1 MCTPLRPEYAYRLA
15 MSSTSA
21 LSTGFPGLDQALQ
34 GVWRGDNVVWELHGD
49 ASPAPLYSALARAA
63 SSAELPIV
71 HVTVGG
77 GTRGLRESL
86 PAGIARIDACAT
98 SVAGRPGPGPL
109 AVARAVEHAARR
121 ERGRL
126 VLLLDCLEEAHQR
139 WGPEAASALFTRL
152 CPVLLRYATI
162 AYWWCTT
169 TLGNA
174 AFREHVRAVAQ
185 CAISFGGGRARV
197 LKAEGRPTWSEGAVL
212 RYEPCDGS
220 LVFHEIPAIAR
231 LGAALHAL
239 RTERGLSQRELAALI
254 GVTPSA
260 VSQAERGERGLSLE
274 TVLRIS
280 DRLKVSV
287 DALLRGERPAGYQV
301 RRLDPADTDRVGQPL
316 SVLEDDAAGLRIV
329 WLRLAR
335 GKIADLTTRGG
346 RHRVYGVAAGLCQF
360 QLPGGSP
367 VLRAGEVVMVE
378 TEGPVRCRNLG
389 VSPAAVFGFHAR

>member
-1 MCTPLRPEYAYRLA
+1 
-15 MSSTSA
+15 MSPTTA
-21 LSTGFPGLDQALQ
+21 LSTGFPELDRALQ
-34 GVWRGDNVVWELHGD
+34 AVWWGDNVVWELHGE
-49 ASPAPLYSALARAA
+49 ASTAPLYVALARVARGA
-63 SSAELPIV
+63 GLPIV
-71 HVTVGG
+71 HVAFGG
-77 GTRGLRESL
+77 GTRELRESL
-86 PAGIARIDACAT
+86 PAEIARIDACAT
-98 SVAGRPGPGPL
+98 ADGGRTAPSPVAL
-109 AVARAVEHAARR
+109 ARAVEQAAQR

-126 VLLLDCLEEAHQR
+126 VLLLDCLDEAYER
-139 WGPEAASALFTRL
+139 WGAEAASALFTRL

-162 AYWWCTT
+162 AYWWCTMT
-169 TLGNA
+169 PGNA

-185 CAISFGGGRARV
+185 CAISFGAGRARV

-220 LVFHEIPAIAR
+220 LVFHEVPALAR

-274 TVLRIS
+274 TVLRVS
-280 DRLKVSV
+280 ERLDVSV
-287 DALLRGERPAGYQV
+287 DALLRGERPAGYHV
-301 RRLDPADTDRVGQPL
+301 RRLDPADTDHLGQPL
-316 SVLEDDAAGLRIV
+316 TVLQDEAAGLRIV

-335 GKIADLTTRGG
+335 GQTAELTARGE
-346 RHRVYGVAAGLCQF
+346 RNRVYGVAVGLCQF

-367 VLRAGEVVMVE
+367 VLRAGEVVRVE
-378 TEGPVRCRNLG
+378 TDEPVRCRNLG